1 MGRLLRIA
9 AILGLFACVAVGTA
23 KADSQE
29 LSYSLTGPDGL
40 TATFILPVNPVI
52 APGNYS
58 LGADFQVTPIDLI
71 VNTIA
76 DPGGVITFT
85 ARSHSGGGG
94 FTVDEG
100 DLIDLMNAPGF
111 TDCAVSPAPEASPTM
126 LSTSAEAFRWQDFMT
141 SGNGYT
147 SDDHESF
154 DGAGTCIVVV
164 GWRGAGWAVREAP
177 VQHRSVAAC
186 TLRRSQRSS
195 S

>member
-76 DPGGVITFT
+76 DPGGVITFY
-85 ARSHSGGGG
+85 SYDPILGGGG

-111 TDCAVSPAPEASPTM
+111 TQALYTGSEASPTM
-126 LSTSAEAFRWQDFMT
+126 SYISGSIPLADFMT
-141 SGNGYT
+141 SATGYT
-147 SDDHESF
+147 LTITKVSTVPEPASLLLV
-154 DGAGTCIVVV
+154 GAGLV
-164 GWRGAGWAVREAP
+164 GLFVK
-177 VQHRSVAAC
+177 
-186 TLRRSQRSS
+186 RRLSIAQ
-195 S
+195 